1 MWRVALCVCLLVAL
15 GAALA
20 LRSARCEPALVV
32 GGTARDCAEFLPAAF
47 ARLDALAEGRRVYY
61 VFYESNSSDATL
73 PMLRAFV
80 AAREGE
86 VMTERTTGERTERIA
101 RGRNAVVARVEEL
114 RAFDFFVNVD
124 MDDRCAFDV
133 ASVREC
139 LARADE
145 WDVATANQQGVYYD
159 RWALRTD
166 ATGDMYEGIPHCVV
180 GYGHTAGRD
189 GVTCDASR
197 VLPISAWFPRA
208 GLEGKSTFPR
218 DGPYYAVQSAFG
230 ALAIYKTRLLRGA
243 RYSGTK
249 PGPGRVPECEHVPF
263 HAAIKAQFPETR
275 IVIAPYLISG
285 P

>member
-1 MWRVALCVCLLVAL
+1 MVLCLLVAL
-15 GAALA
+15 GVACA
-20 LRSARCEPALVV
+20 LRPKRRCGPALVV

-47 ARLDALAEGRRVYY
+47 ARLDALAEGRRVHY

-73 PMLRAFV
+73 AMLRAFV
-80 AAREGE
+80 AEREGE

-114 RAFDFFVNVD
+114 RAFDFFVNLD

-145 WDVATANQQGVYYD
+145 WDVATANQSRVYYD

-166 ATGDMYEGIPHCVV
+166 AMGDMYEGIPHCVV
-180 GYGHTAGRD
+180 GYGHVGHGHGA
-189 GVTCDASR
+189 CDSSR

-208 GLEGKSTFPR
+208 GLEGKDTFPR
-218 DGPYYAVQSAFG
+218 DAPYYAVQSAFG

-243 RYSGTK
+243 RYAGTR
-249 PGPGRVPECEHVPF
+249 PGSVPECEHVPF